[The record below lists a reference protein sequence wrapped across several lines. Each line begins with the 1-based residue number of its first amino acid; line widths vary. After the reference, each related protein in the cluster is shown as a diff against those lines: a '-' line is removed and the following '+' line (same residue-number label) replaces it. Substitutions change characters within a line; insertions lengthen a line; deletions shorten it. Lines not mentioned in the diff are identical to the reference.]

1 MITISANDN
10 DCQADLAKLQRRLGN
25 MRPVMAGIAN
35 MMLEAVERNFATE
48 TDPST
53 GLRWTPLSTNTIKS
67 RTKRGHW
74 PGKILQ
80 VSGNLAA
87 SISANYGDD
96 YAIVGTNKVYA
107 AIHHFGGSTGRRHA
121 ANIPARPYLGLSKQ
135 AEQDIINTV
144 SSYLTQGLT

>member
-1 MITISANDN
+1 MIHIRINDSEFQN
-10 DCQADLAKLQRRLGN
+10 DLSQLQGKLGN
-25 MRPVMAGIAN
+25 MRPAMAGIAN

-48 TDPST
+48 TDPTT
-53 GLRWTPLSTNTIKS
+53 GLRWTPLSAKTIQK
-67 RTKRGHW
+67 RAKRGHW

-121 ANIPARPYLGLSKQ
+121 ANIPARPYLELPEQ
-135 AEQDIINTV
+135 AKQDIINTV